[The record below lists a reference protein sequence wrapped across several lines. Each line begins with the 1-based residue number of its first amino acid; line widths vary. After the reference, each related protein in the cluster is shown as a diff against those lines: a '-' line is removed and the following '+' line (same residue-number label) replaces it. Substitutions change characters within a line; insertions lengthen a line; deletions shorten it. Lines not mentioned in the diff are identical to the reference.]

1 MAKKLL
7 SVCLAAMM
15 LLGIAACGKTDE
27 TSVATTTKE
36 GETTAPTTTEAP
48 VDLPYEF
55 GLGTTFHADE
65 LTTYSMFFSDA
76 SWYPMVETWESEGVF
91 KKIEEITNV
100 KLDITSY
107 DSGDYNQNIG
117 LDINAGNA
125 AYIIPKVYEEGQYV
139 DGGAVVAVSDYTQYM
154 PNYMDFVETYQM
166 QPELDTIT
174 RADSKYYR
182 LPGLLEAPLQD
193 YTILIRDD
201 IFKAAG
207 YDVSTM
213 EQDWTW
219 DDLCDVLVGV
229 KAYMVQEG
237 MCSESDYIWS
247 DLWAGVESGQGK
259 GGNILKLIGSSYGVP
274 AGWAVEDGMKFN
286 HETGEW
292 YFAPITDDYKDFVTV
307 ANRFVKEGILDPE
320 TFTQDDTTATN
331 KFYNGETVIISVNRG
346 QYATF
351 NQGLQEVQGEGNFS
365 TYICVYPRGNNNFIA
380 ESTRL
385 ENGVMI
391 SKRALDELGEEGFIE
406 MMRFVDWLFYSP
418 EAYTLIKWGVEGET
432 FEFVTN
438 PDTGLQVKQ
447 LLPGFKCS
455 GLGISGAEED
465 VDIRLQWGYAGGNFW
480 YGGTVA
486 EMSDNFIPPV
496 QDYYARLSEY
506 RELGPIRPGLKAS
519 EDQNEMLNLI
529 KTPLIDNVNS
539 WTLGF
544 VTGQKD
550 VATEWDAFVASC
562 LGLDSETMETMYNEI
577 YAES

>member
-1 MAKKLL
+1 
-7 SVCLAAMM
+7 
-15 LLGIAACGKTDE
+15 
-27 TSVATTTKE
+27 
-36 GETTAPTTTEAP
+36 
-48 VDLPYEF
+48 
-55 GLGTTFHADE
+55 
-65 LTTYSMFFSDA
+65 
-76 SWYPMVETWESEGVF
+76 
-91 KKIEEITNV
+91 
-100 KLDITSY
+100 
-107 DSGDYNQNIG
+107 
-117 LDINAGNA
+117 
-125 AYIIPKVYEEGQYV
+125 
-139 DGGAVVAVSDYTQYM
+139 
-154 PNYMDFVETYQM
+154 
-166 QPELDTIT
+166 
-174 RADSKYYR
+174 
-182 LPGLLEAPLQD
+182 
-193 YTILIRDD
+193 
-201 IFKAAG
+201 
-207 YDVSTM
+207 M
-213 EQDWTW
+213 EKDWTW

-286 HETGEW
+286 QETGEW
-292 YFAPITDDYKDFVTV
+292 YFAPITDDYKEFVTV

-391 SKRALDELGEEGFIE
+391 SKKALDELGEEGFIQ
-406 MMRFVDWLFYSP
+406 MIRFVDWLFYSP

-432 FEFVTN
+432 FEFVTD
-438 PDTGLQVKQ
+438 PDTGLEVKQ

-465 VDIRLQWGYAGGNFW
+465 IDIRLQWGYAGGNFW

-486 EMSDNFIPPV
+486 EMSDNFVPAV
-496 QDYYARLSEY
+496 QDYYARLGEY
-506 RELGPIRPGLKAS
+506 RELGPTRPGLKAS
-519 EDQNEMLNLI
+519 EDQNEMINLI

-550 VATEWDAFVASC
+550 IATEWDAFVASC
-562 LGLDSETMETMYNEI
+562 QGLDSETMETMYNEI